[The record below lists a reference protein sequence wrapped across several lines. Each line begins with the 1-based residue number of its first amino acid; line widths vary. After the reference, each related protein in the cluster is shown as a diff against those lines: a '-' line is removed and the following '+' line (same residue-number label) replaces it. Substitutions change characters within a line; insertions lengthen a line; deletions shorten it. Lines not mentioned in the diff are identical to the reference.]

1 MAFESAKE
9 NEQRHEDYQARFARE
24 KNEVVAQMVKDYS
37 RSDAPLEPH
46 IVEQTIEGYVR
57 ELVKDRS
64 FFTLTAE
71 EKKNMLNSP
80 AFDPRAAEETEIL
93 ARRSAIKEAVRE
105 VEKIIEEKNNR

>member
-46 IVEQTIEGYVR
+46 IVEQTI
-57 ELVKDRS
+57 
-64 FFTLTAE
+64 
-71 EKKNMLNSP
+71 
-80 AFDPRAAEETEIL
+80 DPRAAEETEIL

-105 VEKIIEEKNNR
+105 VEKIMEEKNNR